1 MAEFHL
7 WSKESLVKFA
17 EEATA
22 KLAQLQQENDEL
34 RQTAKGLLA
43 GWRAEVAKNGASATL
58 PASPKQESLH
68 A

>member
-7 WSKESLVKFA
+7 WSKENLVTFA

-22 KLAQLQQENDEL
+22 KITRLEQENAEL
-34 RQTAKGLLA
+34 RETAKNLLL

-58 PASPKQESLH
+58 PASPKQE
-68 A
+68 